1 MHPTP
6 QQNSVNKQNNVNS
19 STSPSSLQKTA
30 GNKGK
35 SANRRK
41 KRRNKQQ
48 QQQNS
53 TSTQQNQPEPS
64 PQNLQTDQIVV
75 DKEIN
80 KTSLSSSTTTTTATN
95 LNNSL
100 NSFISNGHPNE
111 NNSNNMPARFAD
123 GVINENA
130 DVPQER
136 HGRFGPRTAGPMTN
150 SDIAITGFSGRLPES
165 SNIEE
170 FKKNLFEG
178 VDMVNDDPRRW
189 EKGLYGLPDRLG
201 KIKDEDLEHFDQQF
215 FSVHQKQAECMDPQ
229 MRMLLEC
236 TYEAIIDSGVNPSE
250 IRGSRTGV
258 YVGVSASETE
268 QYWTADQDRVNGYG
282 LTGCARAMF
291 ANRVSFTFDF
301 KGPSYSVD
309 TACSSSLYALE
320 QAFSD
325 MQDGKC
331 DSAVV
336 AGLGVIL
343 KPTMSLQFKRLN
355 MLSPDGMCKAFDESG
370 NGYVRSDGCV
380 VIFLQKTSNAKRVYA
395 TVLNVRTNTDGYKE
409 QGITYPDGKM
419 QNRLIRETYEEIN
432 LDPNDVVYVEAHGTG
447 TKVGDP
453 QEVNSITDFFCK
465 NRTTPLLIGSVKSN
479 MGHSEPASGVCSIAK
494 VLIAM
499 EEGVIPANLHYKNP
513 NPDLYGLLDGR
524 LKVVDKNLPWEG
536 GIVGI
541 NSFGFGGANAHVILK
556 SNPKPKALTP
566 TVGPPKMVVCSG
578 RTFDAVQ
585 DLLEDATA
593 HRDDDEYLALINDI
607 HSKNIPLHYYRGYC
621 VMDNKGSL
629 QREVLEFNDENRP
642 IWFIYSGMGSQ
653 WASMAKDLMQFE
665 VFANSVH
672 RCAEALRPEGIDLVD
687 VLTRSTEQSFDNI
700 LNSFIS
706 IAAMQVALTD
716 LLTSLNIKPDGIVGH
731 SVGELGCAY
740 ADGCFTPEQ
749 TVLAAYWRGKSIQDT
764 KLPPGKM
771 AAIGLDWEEAH
782 KRMPAD
788 CFPVCHNS
796 ADNCTIS
803 GPEASIDA
811 LVAQLSSEGIFAKAV
826 KSSGYAFHSKYIAD
840 AGPKLRKSLE
850 KIIPNAKNRT
860 SRWIST
866 SIPESAWN
874 TPVAKQSSAAY
885 HVNNLLS
892 PVLFYEALQHI
903 PKNAIAVEIAPTG
916 LLQAILKRALGP
928 DATNVSLVK
937 RGHENNVEFLLMNI
951 GKIYAAGAQPQVL
964 TLFKPITY
972 PVGRGT
978 PMLNSKVGWDHSQKW
993 IVPKYGKET
1002 TSGETIIE
1010 INLGKDE
1017 DAFLAGHTIDG
1028 RILFPATGYMTLAW
1042 MTFAKMKGM
1051 EYQKCPV
1058 IMENVVFHRATILN
1072 KEGVVKFGL
1081 NFFDGTGNFE
1091 ICEGGSLAVSG
1102 KISIPEDVEKEELP
1116 LDALPASTLG
1126 KELNTNDVYKELRL
1140 RGYDYSGIF
1149 RGIVKSDTVANAGQL
1164 QWVGNWISFMDTM
1177 LQFSILSKN
1186 LRELYLPTR
1195 IEKAVLNPAKHLE
1208 QLSKL
1213 SEEYLT
1219 QNGIPVY
1226 MYGDINVIKSGGV
1239 EMRGL
1244 KASLASKRP
1253 GTQNPPTLERYTFVP
1268 NVNHAELHENSEKSR
1283 LQALTVALH
1292 TIIEN
1297 SQGALKIK
1305 GVELANGRNPDVLM
1319 AAKLLQ
1325 IIEGEPTITADVAVA
1340 TYNNNEETIA
1350 STLGSDSGVRIISK
1364 NINEEPVEQNCHFL
1378 YALDV
1383 LSRPDTMTL
1392 ENSIATIK
1400 ENGFLIFEESTA
1412 SFDKSGRS
1420 LLKKSGLVVVSE
1432 QVIGGSRVLV
1442 MVRKPVDL
1450 KKRESVVVHV
1460 TENNFNWLDSL
1471 KEALAKAAEV
1481 ERYVYIVC
1489 QGEELFGAVG
1499 FMNCIKNENGGKLA
1513 RMVFIQDKNAEKFS
1527 LTSKFYAEQLSKDLI
1542 NNVLKNSAWGTFRH
1556 LKLETDV
1563 ATLQVEHA
1571 YVNALTK
1578 GDLAS
1583 LKWIEAPQINTALL
1597 DDNSELCTVYYAPI
1611 NFRDVMLSSGKLSA
1625 DALPG
1630 DLAQQDCVLGLEFAG
1645 RDSKGRRIMAMVP
1658 AKSMAT
1664 TCIASKNMMW
1674 EIPANWSM
1682 EEASTVP
1689 CVYATVYYALV
1700 VRGQM
1705 KKGEKILI
1713 HAGSGGVGQAAI
1725 SIALHAGL
1733 TVFTTVGSKEK
1744 REFLKKRFPQLK
1756 DNHIG
1761 NSRDCSFEQMIMR
1774 ETQGR
1779 GVDLVL
1785 NSLAEEKLQASV
1797 RCLGLNGRFL
1807 EIGKFDLSN
1816 NSPLGM
1822 SVFLKNTSFHGIL
1835 LDSVMEGEEEM
1846 QNQVVS
1852 LVAEGIKSGAV
1863 RPLPTSVFN
1872 EHQVESAFRF
1882 MASGKHIG
1890 KVVVKVRDEEEGRKT
1905 LKPTARLVNAIPRTY
1920 MHPEKSYVIVGGL
1933 GGFGLELTN
1942 WLVSRGA
1949 KYIVLTSRS
1958 GIKTGYQSLMVRRW
1972 EERGVKVLV
1981 DTSDVTTAKGC
1992 QQLLENANKLALVGG
2007 IFNLAAVLRDAL
2019 LEDQTVKDFQTVCD
2033 SKVQGTKYLD
2043 QYSRSMCS
2051 ELDYFVCFSSVSCG
2065 RGNIGQT
2072 NYGLANSAMERICEL
2087 RQASGF
2093 PGLAIQWGAIGDTG
2107 LVIENLGDN
2116 DTVIG
2121 GTLPQ
2126 RMTSC
2131 LQTIDF
2137 FLQQPHPVLASMV
2150 VAEKRKSDQSGGVS
2164 LIACVANILG
2174 LRDTK
2179 NVQDSASLADL
2190 GMDSLMGAEIK
2201 QTLERNFDIV
2211 MSPQEI
2217 RQLTFGQLKQLSGG
2231 EGNEAS
2237 ASPASPVHRTPSPSP
2252 FGDGTQVVFST
2263 ELMPTQ
2269 AIVRLQSAAPADSKK
2284 RPLFVVSPIEGFADA
2299 LKQLAS
2305 RLDCPVYGLQCTAEA
2320 NLESIDTLAD
2330 FYLKQIRTVQPKGPY
2345 AVAGYS
2351 FGALVAFVIVL
2362 HLEKAKE
2369 SARLVMLDGAPK
2381 YVNWYTTNFKQR
2393 LNTSEDQNEAYG
2405 LAYFGMVVANIDYS
2419 VVAKVLLNIPTW
2431 QNKVAKCAEIVAAEI
2446 NQPTDLVSF
2455 IDFNFWILMELLMR
2469 FFYIIYRLYKLLLP
2483 SIRNFWLLIN
2493 MYPPQRYHVM
2503 LL

>member
-1 MHPTP
+1 
-6 QQNSVNKQNNVNS
+6 
-19 STSPSSLQKTA
+19 
-30 GNKGK
+30 
-35 SANRRK
+35 
-41 KRRNKQQ
+41 
-48 QQQNS
+48 
-53 TSTQQNQPEPS
+53 
-64 PQNLQTDQIVV
+64 
-75 DKEIN
+75 
-80 KTSLSSSTTTTTATN
+80 
-95 LNNSL
+95 
-100 NSFISNGHPNE
+100 
-111 NNSNNMPARFAD
+111 MPARFAD
-123 GVINENA
+123 DVIN
-130 DVPQER
+130 DTTV
-136 HGRFGPRTAGPMTN
+136 PRTGHYANHQTN
-150 SDIAITGFSGRLPES
+150 GGMASSDIAITGFSGRLPES

-170 FKKNLFEG
+170 FKQNLFEG

-189 EKGLYGLPDRLG
+189 EKGLYGLPERMG
-201 KIKDEDLEHFDQQF
+201 KIKDDDLEHFDQQF

-236 TYEAIIDSGVNPSE
+236 TYEAIIDAGVNPSE

-258 YVGVSASETE
+258 YVGVSSSETE
-268 QYWTADQDRVNGYG
+268 QYWMADPERVNGYG

-291 ANRVSFTFDF
+291 PNRVSFTFDF

-309 TACSSSLYALE
+309 TACSSSLYAME

-325 MQDGKC
+325 MRAGKC
-331 DSAVV
+331 DSAIV
-336 AGLGVIL
+336 AGLGVLL

-380 VIFLQKTSNAKRVYA
+380 VIFMQKTNCAKRVYA

-409 QGITYPDGKM
+409 QGITYPIGAM
-419 QNRLIRETYEEIN
+419 QNRLIRETYEDIN
-432 LDPNDVVYVEAHGTG
+432 LNPHDVSYVEAHGTG

-465 NRTTPLLIGSVKSN
+465 NRKTPLLIGSVKSN

-499 EEGVIPANLHYKNP
+499 EAGQIPANLHYKSP
-513 NPDLYGLLDGR
+513 NPDLYGLMDGR
-524 LKVVDKNLPWEG
+524 LKVVDKNMPWEG

-556 SNPKPKALTP
+556 SNPKPKAITP
-566 TVGPPKMVVCSG
+566 TVGPPKMVLCSG

-585 DLLEDATA
+585 ELLEDATA

-621 VMDNKGSL
+621 VMDTKGSL
-629 QREVLEFNDENRP
+629 QREVLEYSEDKRP
-642 IWFIYSGMGSQ
+642 IWYIYSGMGSQ

-665 VFANSVH
+665 VFAQSVH
-672 RCAEALRPEGIDLVD
+672 RCAEALRPEGVDLVD
-687 VLTRSTEQSFDNI
+687 VLTKSTEKSFDNI

-716 LLTSLNIKPDGIVGH
+716 LLTSLGIKPDGIMGH

-749 TVLAAYWRGKSIQDT
+749 TVLAAYWRGKSIQET
-764 KLPPGKM
+764 KLAAGKM

-782 KRMPAD
+782 KRMPSD

-796 ADNCTIS
+796 VDNCTIS
-803 GPEASIDA
+803 GPEKSIDA
-811 LVAQLSSEGIFAKAV
+811 LVEKLSAEGIFAKAV

-860 SRWIST
+860 PRWVST
-866 SIPESAWN
+866 SIPEAAWN

-892 PVLFYEALQHI
+892 PVLFYEGLQHI
-903 PKNAIAVEIAPTG
+903 PKNAIAIEIAPTG
-916 LLQAILKRALGP
+916 LLQAILKRALGSE
-928 DATNVSLVK
+928 ATNISLVK
-937 RGHENNVEFLLMNI
+937 RGHENNVEFFLMNL
-951 GKIYAAGAQPQVL
+951 GKLYSAGAQPQVL
-964 TLFKPITY
+964 TLFKPISY

-978 PMLNSKVGWDHSQKW
+978 PMLNSKVGWDHSQRW
-993 IVPKYGKET
+993 MVPKYGKET
-1002 TSGETIIE
+1002 SSGETIIE
-1010 INLGKDE
+1010 VDLSNE
-1017 DAFLAGHTIDG
+1017 DDAYLAGHTIDG
-1028 RILFPATGYMTLAW
+1028 RILFPGTGYMTLAW
-1042 MTFAKMKGM
+1042 KTFAKMKGI
-1051 EYQKCPV
+1051 EFEKCPV
-1058 IMENVVFHRATILN
+1058 VMENVVFHRATILN
-1072 KEGVVKFGL
+1072 KDAVVKFGI

-1091 ICEGGSLAVSG
+1091 ICEGGTLAVSG
-1102 KISIPEDVEKEELP
+1102 KITLPENIEQEELP
-1116 LDALPASTLG
+1116 LHPLTPNTQV
-1126 KELNTNDVYKELRL
+1126 KELSTNDCYKELRL
-1140 RGYDYSGIF
+1140 RGYDYGGIF
-1149 RGIVKSDTVANAGQL
+1149 RGIVKSDTYSSTGSL
-1164 QWVGNWISFMDTM
+1164 QWVDNWVSYTDTM

-1195 IEKAVLNPAKHLE
+1195 IEKVVINPQKHLQE
-1208 QLSKL
+1208 VAKL
-1213 SEEYLT
+1213 SEEDRKQKGL
-1219 QNGIPVY
+1219 PVF
-1226 MYGDINVIKSGGV
+1226 MYSDISVIKSGGV

-1244 KASLASKRP
+1244 KASLAQKRP
-1253 GTQNPPTLERYTFVP
+1253 SSQNPPTLERYTFVP
-1268 NVNHAELHENSEKSR
+1268 NHNTSELHENSEKAR
-1283 LQALTVALH
+1283 LHALSVALH
-1292 TIIEN
+1292 MIIEN

-1305 GVELANGRNPDVLM
+1305 GVELANGRNPDILM

-1325 IIEGEPTITADVAVA
+1325 IIEAEPTITADIAVV
-1340 TYNNNEETIA
+1340 TSNGNEETIA
-1350 STLGSDSGVRIISK
+1350 STLGSDSGVRVVSK
-1364 NINEEPVEQNCHFL
+1364 NILQEPVEQNCHFL

-1383 LSRPDTMTL
+1383 LSRPDTMIL
-1392 ENSIATIK
+1392 ENGLNTIK
-1400 ENGFLIFEESTA
+1400 DNGFMLFEESLM
-1412 SFDKSGRS
+1412 SYEKSGRN
-1420 LLKKSGLVVVSE
+1420 LLKKFGLVVVTE

-1442 MVRKPVDL
+1442 TVRKAVDV
-1450 KKRESVVVHV
+1450 KQRESVVIQV
-1460 TENNFNWLDSL
+1460 TENNFEWLESL
-1471 KEALAKAAEV
+1471 KEALAKAAEI
-1481 ERYVYIVC
+1481 ERYVYVVC

-1527 LTSKFYAEQLSKDLI
+1527 LSSSFYSQQLAKDVI
-1542 NNVLKNSAWGTFRH
+1542 HNVLKGGAWGSFRH

-1571 YVNALTK
+1571 YVNALVK

-1583 LKWIEAPQINTALL
+1583 LKWIEAPKLNPNVL
-1597 DDNSELCTVYYAPI
+1597 DDTMDMCSVYYAPV

-1658 AKSMAT
+1658 AKSLAT
-1664 TCIASKNMMW
+1664 TCVASKNMMW
-1674 EIPANWSM
+1674 EIPPNWSM

-1689 CVYATVYYALV
+1689 CVYATAYYALA

-1705 KKGEKILI
+1705 KKGEKVLI

-1725 SIALHAGL
+1725 SIALHNGL
-1733 TVFTTVGSKEK
+1733 TVFTTVGSVEK

-1756 DNHIG
+1756 DSHIG
-1761 NSRDCSFEQMIMR
+1761 NSRDSSFEQMVMR
-1774 ETQGR
+1774 ETQGK

-1822 SVFLKNTSFHGIL
+1822 SVFLRNTSFHGIL
-1835 LDSVMEGEEEM
+1835 LDSVMEGEEAM

-1872 EHQVESAFRF
+1872 DKQVEQAFRF

-1890 KVVVKVRDEEEGRKT
+1890 KVVIKVKDEEEGRKV
-1905 LKPTARLVNAIPRTY
+1905 LKASPRLVNAIPRTY
-1920 MHPEKSYVIVGGL
+1920 MHPEKSYILCGGL
-1933 GGFGLELTN
+1933 GGFGLELSN

-1949 KYIVLTSRS
+1949 KYLVLTSRS
-1958 GIKTGYQSLMVRRW
+1958 GVKTGYQALMIRRW
-1972 EERGVKVLV
+1972 QEKGVKVSI

-1992 QQLLENANKLALVGG
+1992 QKLLENANKMALVGG
-2007 IFNLAAVLRDAL
+2007 IFNLAAVLRDGL
-2019 LEDQTVKDFQTVCD
+2019 MEDQTVKDYQTVCE
-2033 SKVQGTKYLD
+2033 SKVQGTKFLD
-2043 QYSRSMCS
+2043 QYSRVMCP
-2051 ELDYFVCFSSVSCG
+2051 ELDYFICFSSVSCG

-2087 RQASGF
+2087 RQVSGF
-2093 PGLAIQWGAIGDTG
+2093 PGLSIQWGAIGDTG

-2126 RMTSC
+2126 RMSSC
-2131 LQTIDF
+2131 LQTIDL

-2164 LIACVANILG
+2164 LVASVANILG

-2179 NVQDSASLADL
+2179 NVQDATSLADL

-2201 QTLERNFDIV
+2201 QTLERNFDII
-2211 MSPQEI
+2211 MSAQEI
-2217 RQLTFGQLKQLSGG
+2217 RQLSFGQLKELSGDA
-2231 EGNEAS
+2231 EAAAGGAES
-2237 ASPASPVHRTPSPSP
+2237 TRPSSPVRRSPSP
-2252 FGDGTQVVFST
+2252 TAAFGDGTQVVFST
-2263 ELMPTQ
+2263 ELMPTLP
-2269 AIVRLQSAAPADSKK
+2269 IVRLPSAAPMDSKK
-2284 RPLFVVSPIEGFADA
+2284 RPLFFVSPIEGFADA

-2305 RLDCPVYGLQCTAEA
+2305 RIDCPVYGLQCTADA
-2320 NLESIDTLAD
+2320 NLDSIDNLAS
-2330 FYLKQIRTVQPKGPY
+2330 FYLKHVRTVQAKGPY
-2345 AVAGYS
+2345 AIAGYS
-2351 FGALVAFVIVL
+2351 FGALVAYVMVL
-2362 HLEKAKE
+2362 QLEKEKQEAQ
-2369 SARLVMLDGAPK
+2369 LVMLDGAPK
-2381 YVNWYTTNFKQR
+2381 YVNWYTTTFKQR

-2419 VVAKVLLNIPTW
+2419 MVGKILLGVPTW
-2431 QNKVAKCAEIVAAEI
+2431 EEKVAKCAEIVSAEI
-2446 NQPTDLVSF
+2446 NQPIDLIKQTAISFYRKLVAADKYVPVSKVSCNVSLVKPTENYAKLEEDYGLNEVCSKTVNVLTVEGNHRTF
-2455 IDFNFWILMELLMR
+2455 LVEEQSLSKIET
-2469 FFYIIYRLYKLLLP
+2469 IINN
-2483 SIRNFWLLIN
+2483 II
-2493 MYPPQRYHVM
+2493 H
-2503 LL
+2503 

>member
-1 MHPTP
+1 
-6 QQNSVNKQNNVNS
+6 
-19 STSPSSLQKTA
+19 
-30 GNKGK
+30 
-35 SANRRK
+35 
-41 KRRNKQQ
+41 
-48 QQQNS
+48 
-53 TSTQQNQPEPS
+53 
-64 PQNLQTDQIVV
+64 
-75 DKEIN
+75 
-80 KTSLSSSTTTTTATN
+80 
-95 LNNSL
+95 
-100 NSFISNGHPNE
+100 
-111 NNSNNMPARFAD
+111 MPARFAD
-123 GVINENA
+123 DVINDTAERN
-130 DVPQER
+130 VPMDLQAR
-136 HGRFGPRTAGPMTN
+136 YAHRSPAMTTGE
-150 SDIAITGFSGRLPES
+150 IAITGFSGRLPES

-189 EKGLYGLPDRLG
+189 EKGLYGLPDRIG
-201 KIKDEDLEHFDQQF
+201 KIKDEDLENFDQQF
-215 FSVHQKQAECMDPQ
+215 FSVHQKQSECMDPQ
-229 MRMLLEC
+229 MRMLLES
-236 TYEAIIDSGVNPSE
+236 TYEAIIDAGVNPCE
-250 IRGSRTGV
+250 VRGSRTGV
-258 YVGVSASETE
+258 YIGVSASETE

-291 ANRVSFTFDF
+291 ANRVSYTFDF

-325 MQDGKC
+325 MRDGRC

-380 VIFLQKTSNAKRVYA
+380 VIFLQKTINAKRVYA

-409 QGITYPDGKM
+409 QGITYPDGRM

-432 LDPNDVVYVEAHGTG
+432 LDPNDVAYVEAHGTG

-465 NRTTPLLIGSVKSN
+465 NRKTPLLIGSVKSN

-499 EEGVIPANLHYKNP
+499 EAGVIPANLHYQSP
-513 NPDLYGLLDGR
+513 NPDLYGLMDGR
-524 LKVVDKNLPWEG
+524 LRVVDKNMPWEG

-541 NSFGFGGANAHVILK
+541 NSFGFGGANAHVVLK
-556 SNPKPKALTP
+556 SNPKPKAITP

-578 RTFDAVQ
+578 RTFEAVQ
-585 DLLEDATA
+585 ELLEDATT
-593 HRDDDEYLALINDI
+593 HSGDDEYLALINDI
-607 HSKNIPLHYYRGYC
+607 YSKNIPLHYYRGYC
-621 VMDNKGSL
+621 VMDTKGSL
-629 QREVLEFNDENRP
+629 QREVLEYSEEKRP
-642 IWFIYSGMGSQ
+642 IWYIYSGMGSQ

-665 VFANSVH
+665 VFAKSIH
-672 RCAEALRPEGIDLVD
+672 RCAEALRPEGVDLLE
-687 VLTRSTEQSFDNI
+687 VLTKSTDQSFENI

-716 LLTSLNIKPDGIVGH
+716 LLTSLNIKPDGIMGH

-764 KLPPGKM
+764 KLPSGKM

-796 ADNCTIS
+796 GDNCTIS
-803 GPEASIDA
+803 GPEKSINK
-811 LVAQLSSEGIFAKAV
+811 LVEELSAEGIFAKAV
-826 KSSGYAFHSKYIAD
+826 NSSGYAFHSKYIAD
-840 AGPKLRKSLE
+840 AGPKLRKSLD

-860 SRWIST
+860 TKWIST

-874 TPVAKQSSAAY
+874 TPVAMQSSAAY

-892 PVLFYEALQHI
+892 PVLFYEGLQHI
-903 PKNAIAVEIAPTG
+903 PKNAIAIEIAPTG

-928 DATNVSLVK
+928 DAVNISLVK
-937 RGHENNVEFLLMNI
+937 RAHENNVEFFLMNV
-951 GKIYAAGAQPQVL
+951 GKLYAAGGQPQVL
-964 TLFKPITY
+964 TLFKPISY

-978 PMLNSKVGWDHSQKW
+978 PMLSSKVGWDHSQKW

-1002 TSGETIIE
+1002 TSGETVIE
-1010 INLGKDE
+1010 INLAKED
-1017 DAFLAGHTIDG
+1017 DAFFVGHTIDG

-1042 MTFAKMKGM
+1042 MTFAKMKGR
-1051 EYQKCPV
+1051 EFQKCPV
-1058 IMENVVFHRATILN
+1058 VMENVVFHRATILS
-1072 KEGVVKFGL
+1072 KEGVVKFGI
-1081 NFFDGTGNFE
+1081 NFFDGSGNFE

-1102 KISIPEDVEKEELP
+1102 KISLPENIEREELP
-1116 LDALPASTLG
+1116 LDDLPPNTAV
-1126 KELNTNDVYKELRL
+1126 KDLNTNDVYKELRL

-1149 RGIVKSDTVANAGQL
+1149 RGILKSDTTATTGQL
-1164 QWVGNWISFMDTM
+1164 QWVDNWISFMDTM

-1195 IEKAVLNPAKHLE
+1195 IEKAVLNPAKHFEELA
-1208 QLSKL
+1208 KL
-1213 SEEYLT
+1213 SAE
-1219 QNGIPVY
+1219 QQQQGGIPVF
-1226 MYGDINVIKSGGV
+1226 MYSDINVIKSGGV

-1244 KASLASKRP
+1244 RASLAQKRP

-1268 NVNHAELHENSEKSR
+1268 NVNTSDLHENTEKSR
-1283 LQALTVALH
+1283 LHALTVALH
-1292 TIIEN
+1292 MIIEN
-1297 SQGALKIK
+1297 SQGAIKIK
-1305 GVELANGRNPDVLM
+1305 AVELANGRNPDVLL

-1325 IIEGEPTITADVAVA
+1325 TIEGEPTITADIAVA
-1340 TYNNNEETIA
+1340 TYNNNEEVITSA
-1350 STLGSDSGVRIISK
+1350 LGSESGVRVISK
-1364 NINEEPVEQNCHFL
+1364 NILEEPVEQNCHFL

-1383 LSRPDTMTL
+1383 LSRPDTMSL
-1392 ENSIATIK
+1392 ENSLKTIRD
-1400 ENGFLIFEESTA
+1400 NGFLLLEESTN
-1412 SFDKSGRS
+1412 SYNKTGRD
-1420 LLKKSGLVVVSE
+1420 LLKQFGLTVITE

-1442 MVRKPVDL
+1442 MARKPVDV
-1450 KKRESVVVHV
+1450 KQRDAVVVHL
-1460 TENNFNWLDSL
+1460 TESNFDWLSTL
-1471 KEALAKAAEV
+1471 KEALAKAAEI

-1499 FMNCIKNENGGKLA
+1499 FMNCIKNENGGKFA
-1513 RMVFIQDKNAEKFS
+1513 RMIFIQDTNAEKFS
-1527 LTSKFYAEQLSKDLI
+1527 LSSAFYAQQLTKDLI
-1542 NNVLKNSAWGTFRH
+1542 NNVLKNGSWGSFRH

-1563 ATLQVEHA
+1563 ATLQVGHA
-1571 YVNALTK
+1571 YVNALVK

-1583 LKWIEAPQINTALL
+1583 LKWIEAPQSNPTALSSNL
-1597 DDNSELCTVYYAPI
+1597 EQCSVYYAPI

-1658 AKSMAT
+1658 AKSLAT
-1664 TCIASKNMMW
+1664 TCVASRNMMW
-1674 EIPANWSM
+1674 EIPASWSM

-1725 SIALHAGL
+1725 SIAIHHGL
-1733 TVFTTVGSKEK
+1733 TVFTTVGSVEK
-1744 REFLKKRFPQLK
+1744 REFLKQRFPQLK
-1756 DNHIG
+1756 DCHIG

-1774 ETQGR
+1774 QTQGR

-1785 NSLAEEKLQASV
+1785 NSLSEEKLQASV

-1835 LDSVMEGEEEM
+1835 LDSVMEGEEAM
-1846 QNQVVS
+1846 QNHVVS

-1872 EHQVESAFRF
+1872 DQQIEQAFRF

-1890 KVVVKVRDEEEGRKT
+1890 KVVIKVRDEEEGRKV
-1905 LKPTARLVNAIPRTY
+1905 LKPSVRLVNAIPRTY

-1949 KYIVLTSRS
+1949 KFLVLTSRS
-1958 GIKTGYQSLMVRRW
+1958 GIKTGYQALMVRRW
-1972 EERGVKVLV
+1972 QERGVKVLV

-1992 QQLLENANKLALVGG
+1992 QQLLTNANNMALVGG

-2033 SKVQGTKYLD
+2033 SKVQGTKFLD

-2072 NYGLANSAMERICEL
+2072 NYGLANSAMERICEM
-2087 RQASGF
+2087 RQVSGF

-2131 LQTIDF
+2131 LQTMDL

-2150 VAEKRKSDQSGGVS
+2150 VAEKRKSDQSGAVS

-2211 MSPQEI
+2211 MGAQEI
-2217 RQLTFGQLKQLSGG
+2217 RQLTFGHLKELSGG
-2231 EGNEAS
+2231 ADGNEVAT
-2237 ASPASPVHRTPSPSP
+2237 PASPVHRTPSPSP

-2269 AIVRLQSAAPADSKK
+2269 AIVRLQSAAPEDSKK
-2284 RPLFVVSPIEGFADA
+2284 RPLFFVSPIEGFADA

-2320 NLESIDTLAD
+2320 NLDSIDTFAS
-2330 FYLKQIRTVQPKGPY
+2330 FYLQQVRTIQPKGPY
-2345 AVAGYS
+2345 AIAGYS
-2351 FGALVAFVIVL
+2351 FGALVAFVMVL
-2362 HLEKAKE
+2362 QLEREKQNAH
-2369 SARLVMLDGAPK
+2369 LVMLDGAPK
-2381 YVNWYTTNFKQR
+2381 YVNWYTTTFKQR
-2393 LNTSEDQNEAYG
+2393 LNTSDDQNEAYG

-2419 VVAKVLLNIPTW
+2419 LVAKILLTIPTW
-2431 QNKVAKCAEIVAAEI
+2431 EGKVAKCAEIVGAEI
-2446 NQPTDLVSF
+2446 NQPADLVSYNCNDDCVCSILMTF
-2455 IDFNFWILMELLMR
+2455 FFNF
-2469 FFYIIYRLYKLLLP
+2469 RL
-2483 SIRNFWLLIN
+2483 
-2493 MYPPQRYHVM
+2493 
-2503 LL
+2503 

>member
-1 MHPTP
+1 PNRFYNFVLKITVLLGVSRNNFKQSMNKTHSLQTVHQT
-6 QQNSVNKQNNVNS
+6 QQHSVNKSNNVNS
-19 STSPSSLQKTA
+19 SSSPSLQKN

-48 QQQNS
+48 QQRNS
-53 TSTQQNQPEPS
+53 TLSAEQEDHHENNE
-64 PQNLQTDQIVV
+64 QTAQIVV
-75 DKEIN
+75 VKD
-80 KTSLSSSTTTTTATN
+80 TLSSSAFN
-95 LNNSL
+95 PDLKSL
-100 NSFISNGHPNE
+100 LIASNGQSVHND
-111 NNSNNMPARFAD
+111 NMPARFAD
-123 GVINENA
+123 G
-130 DVPQER
+130 
-136 HGRFGPRTAGPMTN
+136 GRFGSRSNGTGPMTN

-178 VDMVNDDPRRW
+178 VDMVTDDPRRW
-189 EKGLYGLPDRLG
+189 ESGLYGLPTRMG
-201 KIKDEDLEHFDQQF
+201 KIKDEDLENFDQQF
-215 FSVHQKQAECMDPQ
+215 FTVHQKQAECMDPQ
-229 MRMLLEC
+229 MRLLLEC
-236 TYEAIIDSGVNPSE
+236 TYEAIIDAGINPCE
-250 IRGSRTGV
+250 IRGS
-258 YVGVSASETE
+258 
-268 QYWTADQDRVNGYG
+268 
-282 LTGCARAMF
+282 
-291 ANRVSFTFDF
+291 
-301 KGPSYSVD
+301 GPSYSVD

-320 QAFSD
+320 QAFAD
-325 MQDGKC
+325 MREGKC
-331 DSAVV
+331 DNAVV
-336 AGLGVIL
+336 AGLSVLL

-380 VIFLQKTSNAKRVYA
+380 VIFLQKTSTAKRVYA
-395 TVLNVRTNTDGYKE
+395 SVLNVRTNTDGYKE
-409 QGITYPDGKM
+409 QGITYPDGRM

-432 LDPNDVVYVEAHGTG
+432 LDPNDVAYVEAHGTG

-465 NRTTPLLIGSVKSN
+465 NRKTPLLIGSVKSN
-479 MGHSEPASGVCSIAK
+479 MGHAEPASGVCSIAK

-499 EEGVIPANLHYKNP
+499 ESGIIPANLHYKNP
-513 NPDLYGLLDGR
+513 NPDLYGLMDGS

-541 NSFGFGGANAHVILK
+541 NSFGFGGANTHVILK
-556 SNPKPKALTP
+556 SNPKPKAITP

-585 DLLEDATA
+585 DLLQDAID
-593 HRDDDEYLALINDI
+593 HRDDDEYLSLINDI
-607 HSKNIPLHYYRGYC
+607 HSKKIPLHYYRGYS
-621 VMDNKGSL
+621 VMDTKGSL
-629 QREVLEFNDENRP
+629 QREVFEFNEETRP

-665 VFANSVH
+665 VFAKTIH
-672 RCAEALRPEGIDLVD
+672 RCAEALRPEGVDLVE
-687 VLTRSTEQSFDNI
+687 VLTRSTDKSFDNI

-716 LLTSLNIKPDGIVGH
+716 LLTSLNIKPDGILGH

-749 TVLAAYWRGKSIQDT
+749 TVLASYWRGKSIQDT

-771 AAIGLDWEEAH
+771 AAIGLEWDEAH

-803 GPEASIDA
+803 GPESSIDA
-811 LVAQLSSEGIFAKAV
+811 LVAQLSSEGVFAKAV
-826 KSSGYAFHSKYIAD
+826 NSSGYAFHSKYIAD

-866 SIPESAWN
+866 SIPEAAWG

-892 PVLFYEALQHI
+892 PVLFYEGLQHI
-903 PKNAIAVEIAPTG
+903 PKNAIAIEIAPTG

-928 DATNVSLVK
+928 EATNVSLVK
-937 RGHENNVEFLLMNI
+937 RGHENNVEFLLTNI
-951 GKIYAAGAQPQVL
+951 GKIYAAGAQPQIL
-964 TLFKPITY
+964 TLFKPISY

-978 PMLNSKVGWDHSQKW
+978 PMLNSKIGWDHSQKW
-993 IVPKYGKET
+993 MVPSYGKAQK
-1002 TSGETIIE
+1002 SGETVIE
-1010 INLGKDE
+1010 VNLGKEE

-1042 MTFAKMKGM
+1042 TTFAKMKGI
-1051 EYQKCPV
+1051 EPANCPV
-1058 IMENVVFHRATILN
+1058 VMENVVFHRATILN

-1102 KISIPEDVEKEELP
+1102 KITIPEDIEKEELP
-1116 LDALPASTLG
+1116 LDAVPASTLG
-1126 KELNTNDVYKELRL
+1126 KELNTNDAYKELRL
-1140 RGYDYSGIF
+1140 RGYDYSGLF
-1149 RGIVKSDTVANAGQL
+1149 RGIIKTDTVANAGQL

-1177 LQFSILSKN
+1177 LQFSILSKS

-1195 IEKAVLNPAKHLE
+1195 IEKAVLNPKKHLE
-1208 QLSKL
+1208 LISQLP
-1213 SEEYLT
+1213 EEQLT

-1226 MYGDINVIKSGGV
+1226 MYNDINVIKSGGV

-1253 GTQNPPTLERYTFVP
+1253 GTQNPPTLERYVFVP
-1268 NVNHAELHENSEKSR
+1268 NVNHSELHENSDKSR
-1283 LQALTVALH
+1283 IQALTVALH

-1297 SQGALKIK
+1297 SQGAIKIK
-1305 GVELANGRNPDVLM
+1305 GVELANGRNPDVLL

-1325 IIEGEPTITADVAVA
+1325 IIEGEPTITADMAVA

-1350 STLGSDSGVRIISK
+1350 SALGAESGVRIISK
-1364 NINEEPVEQNCHFL
+1364 NILEEPVEQNCHFV

-1383 LSRPDTMTL
+1383 LSRPDTMIL
-1392 ENSIATIK
+1392 NNSMATIK
-1400 ENGFLIFEESTA
+1400 ENGFLIFEEST
-1412 SFDKSGRS
+1412 SSYNKSGRET
-1420 LLKKSGLVVVSE
+1420 LIKNGLIVVTE
-1432 QVIGGSRVLV
+1432 QIIGGARVLV
-1442 MVRKPVDL
+1442 MARKPINLMERENVIVRVTETNFDWLEDL
-1450 KKRESVVVHV
+1450 KK
-1460 TENNFNWLDSL
+1460 T
-1471 KEALAKAAEV
+1471 LAKASEAEQ
-1481 ERYVYIVC
+1481 YVYVVC

-1513 RMVFIQDKNAEKFS
+1513 RMVFVQDKNAEKFS
-1527 LTSKFYAEQLSKDLI
+1527 LTSKLYKEQLSKDLI
-1542 NNVLKNSAWGTFRH
+1542 SNVLKNSSWGTFRH

-1583 LKWIEAPQINTALL
+1583 LKWIESPLLNTNLL
-1597 DDNSELCTVYYAPI
+1597 DNNSELCSVYYAPI
-1611 NFRDVMLSSGKLSA
+1611 NFRDVMLSSGKLNA

-1630 DLAQQDCVLGLEFAG
+1630 DLGLQDCVLGLEFAG

-1658 AKSMAT
+1658 AKSLAT
-1664 TCIASKNMMW
+1664 TCVARKNMMW
-1674 EIPANWSM
+1674 EIPDNWTM

-1725 SIALHAGL
+1725 SIALHHGL
-1733 TVFTTVGSKEK
+1733 TVFTTVGNKDK

-1835 LDSVMEGEEEM
+1835 LDSVMDGEEAM
-1846 QNQVVS
+1846 QNQVVA

-1890 KVVVKVRDEEEGRKT
+1890 KVVVKIRDEEDGRKT
-1905 LKPTARLVNAIPRTY
+1905 LKPSVRLVNAIPRTY
-1920 MHPEKSYVIVGGL
+1920 MHPEKSYIIVGGL
-1933 GGFGLELTN
+1933 GGFGLELTH

-1949 KYIVLTSRS
+1949 KYLVLTSRS
-1958 GIKTGYQSLMVRRW
+1958 GVKTGYQSLMIRRW
-1972 EERGVKVLV
+1972 QERGVKVLV
-1981 DTSDVTTAKGC
+1981 DTSDVTSAKGC
-1992 QQLLENANKLALVGG
+1992 QQLLENANQLALVGG

-2019 LEDQTVKDFQTVCD
+2019 LEDQTVKDFQTVCE

-2043 QYSRSMCS
+2043 QYSRSMCP

-2072 NYGLANSAMERICEL
+2072 NYGLANSAMERICEQ

-2131 LQTIDF
+2131 LQTIDL

-2150 VAEKRKSDQSGGVS
+2150 VAEKRKSDQSGNVS

-2179 NVQDSASLADL
+2179 NVQDCASLADL

-2217 RQLTFGQLKQLSGG
+2217 RQMTFGQLKQISGDV
-2231 EGNEAS
+2231 EGGSS
-2237 ASPASPVHRTPSPSP
+2237 ASPTTPARKTPSP
-2252 FGDGTQVVFST
+2252 FGDGTQVVFSA

-2269 AIVRLQSAAPADSKK
+2269 AIVRLPSKAPVDSKK
-2284 RPLFVVSPIEGFADA
+2284 RPFFVVSPIEGFADA

-2330 FYLKQIRTVQPKGPY
+2330 FYLKQIRTVQTKGPY
-2345 AVAGYS
+2345 AIAGYS

-2362 HLEKAKE
+2362 NLEKAKE
-2369 SARLVMLDGAPK
+2369 NARLVMLDGAPK
-2381 YVNWYTTNFKQR
+2381 YVSWYTTNFKQR
-2393 LNTSEDQNEAYG
+2393 LTNSDNENMAYG
-2405 LAYFGMVVANIDYS
+2405 LGYFAMVVAKIDYS
-2419 VVAKVLLNIPTW
+2419 LIGKVLLNIPTW
-2431 QNKVAKCAEIVAAEI
+2431 ENKVEKCAEIVAAEI
-2446 NQPTDLVSF
+2446 NQPT
-2455 IDFNFWILMELLMR
+2455 ELIIQAATA
-2469 FFYIIYRLYKLLLP
+2469 FYKKLLAADTYVP
-2483 SIRNFWLLIN
+2483 SAKVSCEVTLVKPTENYSQLENDYGLSENCQKPVNVLTVEGNHRTFLEEEKSLQTIESILNKIIN
-2493 MYPPQRYHVM
+2493 
-2503 LL
+2503 